1 MPVRRTK
8 LSDGPIHRRRLT
20 PDSTVVPCLLGIGDR
35 QIDRLLVHIHAHI
48 RGARLFHGLPPRM
61 VVDALVLNMWLCALT
76 RVTHDTLEAGRL
88 FALSHSV

>member
-1 MPVRRTK
+1 MARFV
-8 LSDGPIHRRRLT
+8 L
-20 PDSTVVPCLLGIGDR
+20 IGNRNLDR
-35 QIDRLLVHIHAHI
+35 FLVHIHPNKC
-48 RGARLFHGLPPRM
+48 GARLSHGLPPRL

>member
-1 MPVRRTK
+1 MRIAANAPEVA
-8 LSDGPIHRRRLT
+8 
-20 PDSTVVPCLLGIGDR
+20 
-35 QIDRLLVHIHAHI
+35 RLLCIGNRNVDRFLVHVHANK

-61 VVDALVLNMWLCALT
+61 VVDALVLNMWLCARK